1 MGNCEM
7 KKTIKCPFLD
17 FNLFLRK
24 MKIEI
29 RSRACVVHFLFK
41 KELMSVILYTIVKLL
56 TQEEFDNTKELIR
69 IRISKKIRQHNDKKK
84 KHKKANNDLQNIHIK
99 LKIE

>member
-17 FNLFLRK
+17 FNLFFRK

-69 IRISKKIRQHNDKKK
+69 IRKSKKDRQHNGQKEKGQRT
-84 KHKKANNDLQNIHIK
+84 NNDLH
-99 LKIE
+99 